1 MEPLDAEIIKGC
13 LKGDPSS
20 QRIFYKRFVGKMLLV
35 CMRFMKNK
43 EEAEDVL
50 QEGFVIAFQKMSQF
64 RGEGSFEGWL
74 RKIMVNTA
82 LQRYRKRAS
91 LHAVVSLELSDEL
104 PVLEEDDVVTRLT
117 AKELLGMVQELPPAY
132 RMVFNL
138 YVFEG
143 YQHKEIAL
151 LLGISEGTSKSNLHD
166 ARRWLRDK
174 ILREGKIDNLKKLY
188 S

>member
-1 MEPLDAEIIKGC
+1 MYNVC
-13 LKGDPSS
+13 L
-20 QRIFYKRFVGKMLLV
+20 RFSRSGH
-35 CMRFMKNK
+35 
-43 EEAEDVL
+43 EAEEIL
-50 QEGFVIAFQKMSQF
+50 QEGFIKVFSALHQY
-64 RGEGSFEGWL
+64 RDEGSFEGWV

-91 LHAVVSLELSDEL
+91 MHAVVSLDLTEEL
-104 PVLEEDDVVTRLT
+104 PVPEEDDVVTRLT

-143 YQHKEIAL
+143 YQHKEIASL
-151 LLGISEGTSKSNLHD
+151 LSISEGTSKSNLHD
-166 ARRWLRDK
+166 ARRRLRDK

>member
-1 MEPLDAEIIKGC
+1 MYNVC
-13 LKGDPSS
+13 L
-20 QRIFYKRFVGKMLLV
+20 RFSRSGH
-35 CMRFMKNK
+35 
-43 EEAEDVL
+43 EAEEIL
-50 QEGFVIAFQKMSQF
+50 QEGFIKVFSALHQY
-64 RGEGSFEGWL
+64 RDEGSFEGWV

-91 LHAVVSLELSDEL
+91 MHAVVSLDLTEEL
-104 PVLEEDDVVTRLT
+104 PVPEDEDVVTRLT

-143 YQHKEIAL
+143 YQHKEIASL
-151 LLGISEGTSKSNLHD
+151 LSISEGTSKSNLHD

>member
-1 MEPLDAEIIKGC
+1 MYNVC
-13 LKGDPSS
+13 L
-20 QRIFYKRFVGKMLLV
+20 RFSRSGH
-35 CMRFMKNK
+35 
-43 EEAEDVL
+43 EAEEIL
-50 QEGFVIAFQKMSQF
+50 QEGFIKVFSALHQY
-64 RGEGSFEGWL
+64 RDEGSFEGWV

-91 LHAVVSLELSDEL
+91 MHAVVSLDLTEEL
-104 PVLEEDDVVTRLT
+104 PVPEEDDVVTRLT

-143 YQHKEIAL
+143 YQHKEIASL
-151 LLGISEGTSKSNLHD
+151 LSISEGTSKSNLYD
-166 ARRWLRDK
+166 ARRWLREK
-174 ILREGKIDNLKKLY
+174 ILREGKVDNLKKLY

>member
-1 MEPLDAEIIKGC
+1 
-13 LKGDPSS
+13 
-20 QRIFYKRFVGKMLLV
+20 
-35 CMRFMKNK
+35 
-43 EEAEDVL
+43 
-50 QEGFVIAFQKMSQF
+50 
-64 RGEGSFEGWL
+64 
-74 RKIMVNTA
+74 MVNTA

-91 LHAVVSLELSDEL
+91 MHAVVSLDLTEEL
-104 PVLEEDDVVTRLT
+104 PVPEEDDVVTRLT

-143 YQHKEIAL
+143 YQHKEIASL
-151 LLGISEGTSKSNLHD
+151 LSISEGTSKSNLHD